1 MPSPRDDDLPE
12 PLTPDTPVTAFDL
25 PTRLRT
31 VLRTRLPIHTAAELA
46 ALPIERML
54 HISGLGASTRPTLKR
69 YVQLTRRRLAGRLAP
84 RVGGARTLPPTPL
97 SELDGRLPRRERL
110 VLDTIGVR
118 TLDVLGQMPRAVLS
132 RIDGLGPEAVGRLAA
147 LCCDDTA
154 LLTLTGLLA
163 ALDADRRAA
172 VEVVYGLRDGQPRP
186 PRSAALALGMAPAA
200 VEALVDPEALRPLPP
215 MRVLAAAVREA
226 LAPVG
231 FAVLPVVAGRIARRL
246 PIGDDPRLEPLG
258 FARLGALLIRPG
270 ASAAAAGS
278 VKLVAESDW
287 SAATIDRL
295 CDTLRAAHRDDASE
309 DLMGERLVALA
320 TEEGHPRVG
329 RDALL
334 VAVAGMCPEVVLTL
348 SPREAPPPPI
358 TEPEIQAIVTARLDP
373 IPAPIPLER
382 PHRARRPAPTADTT
396 AQVRARMAEVVATP
410 IDATARAHPIA
421 PPADLL
427 AAREP
432 GGLRV
437 LLIRRGPDTVERIAA
452 GLEPHA
458 PVRALSI
465 ARALT
470 AGLAAMTDAQ
480 SLAARE
486 RAERLGEALDRVL
499 DLDGAAARG
508 EISLIAD
515 VSLPLVLGLGDWLG
529 DLARRAANGDAGLVV
544 LAVPGIADADGVLVD
559 RLHRLPGVT
568 PAAVIDL
575 RQTA

>member
-12 PLTPDTPVTAFDL
+12 PLTADTPLSDYEI
-25 PTRLRT
+25 PTRLRNI
-31 VLRTRLPIHTAAELA
+31 LRTRLPVHTAAELA
-46 ALPIERML
+46 ALPVERML

-69 YVQLTRRRLAGRLAP
+69 IVQLTRRRLAGRLAP
-84 RVGGARTLPPTPL
+84 RVGGTRSLPPTPL
-97 SELDGRLPRRERL
+97 GELDGRLPRRERL
-110 VLDTIGVR
+110 ILDTIGVR

-132 RIDGLGPEAVGRLAA
+132 RIDALGPEAVGRFAA

-172 VEVVYGLRDGQPRP
+172 VEIVYGLRDGQPRP
-186 PRSAALALGMAPAA
+186 ARAAALALGMSPAA

-270 ASAAAAGS
+270 ASAAAAAAI
-278 VKLVAESDW
+278 KLVAESDW

-295 CDTLRAAHRDDASE
+295 CETLRAAHRDESSE
-309 DLMGERLVALA
+309 DIMGERLVALA
-320 TEEGHPRVG
+320 SEEGHPRVG

-373 IPAPIPLER
+373 LPAIVPLEPTPRAHRVPAPV
-382 PHRARRPAPTADTT
+382 DTT
-396 AQVRARMAEVVATP
+396 ARLRARMAEVITTR
-410 IDATARAHPIA
+410 IDAAARAHPIT
-421 PPADLL
+421 PPAELL
-427 AAREP
+427 AARAA

-437 LLIRRGPDTVERIAA
+437 LLIRRGPDTVERLAA
-452 GLEPHA
+452 GLAAHA
-458 PVRALSI
+458 PVRPISI

-470 AGLAAMTDAQ
+470 AGLAAMTDAH
-480 SLAARE
+480 SLAARD
-486 RAERLGEALDRVL
+486 RADRLGAALDRVL

-508 EISLIAD
+508 EITLAAD
-515 VSLPLVLGLGDWLG
+515 LSLPLVLGLGDWLG
-529 DLARRAANGDAGLVV
+529 DLARRAATGDAGLVV
-544 LAVPGIADADGVLVD
+544 FAVPGIADADGVLVD

-575 RQTA
+575 RQTP